1 MTSSDP
7 TDIEKVFCKVTG
19 RGSWVLKLTQ
29 KKRRLLFLSLD
40 IGMLAWF
47 FSSCC
52 YQKDCFLRMQKLKKK
67 KTTKLEFSKKSFNA
81 LTTPGTAL
89 LQDYFSLFLAIL
101 HGMKDFIP
109 QSGIETIPHAVEA
122 LSLNHWTREV

>member
-1 MTSSDP
+1 MGLKTDTKKEETSFSVSGHWHVSMIFQQLLLP
-7 TDIEKVFCKVTG
+7 
-19 RGSWVLKLTQ
+19 
-29 KKRRLLFLSLD
+29 KRLFSENAE
-40 IGMLAWF
+40 I
-47 FSSCC
+47 
-52 YQKDCFLRMQKLKKK
+52 KKK
-67 KTTKLEFSKKSFNA
+67 KNKTKLEFSKKSFNA

>member
-47 FSSCC
+47 FQQLLLPKRLFSENAEI
-52 YQKDCFLRMQKLKKK
+52 KKK
-67 KTTKLEFSKKSFNA
+67 KKTKLEFSKKSFNA